1 MVGKTGDELD
11 YLNNEDSPRKNSGHK
26 MASWEKSWALF
37 MIDGDLPSGKPT
49 VCYGKPPSL
58 TGKSTINRP
67 CSIAM
72 LVYQRVLL

>member
-1 MVGKTGDELD
+1 MMVLWRFDGNLYGNLYGNLWDFMVGKTGDELD

-49 VCYGKPPSL
+49 VCYG
-58 TGKSTINRP
+58 
-67 CSIAM
+67 
-72 LVYQRVLL
+72 

>member
-37 MIDGDLPSGKPT
+37 MIDGDLPSGKLSHSELEN
-49 VCYGKPPSL
+49 PPCL
-58 TGKSTINRP
+58 
-67 CSIAM
+67 
-72 LVYQRVLL
+72 